1 MAQIRRLNTLR
12 GAAALIVVV
21 SHFSNA
27 TGAWGKLLGQ
37 GAGQLGVM
45 LFFMLSG
52 FLMSH
57 LYWRREPSNRNLLR
71 FFEARVARVLPL
83 YIAVVLLSFFSGW
96 PYDIA
101 TGPAL
106 ASHLLFLS
114 GVSVLWTIPPEI
126 QFYVLFGLAWRFLGR
141 RSGAVLASM
150 AVIFVGLYFLNFPS
164 GKVEVL
170 GLTVSA
176 VLLKALPYFMV
187 GALLGYAYQ
196 PLLPR
201 LQGRRHAYL
210 LSAIVVLLLFPNIF
224 ALIAGKHHSM
234 WRDVGVLMLMSLA
247 FFGLVFMTPDGNRI
261 LENALGDFF
270 GKISY
275 SLYLLHLPVMAFV
288 LALELPLAPV
298 LQLALVIALATAVA
312 YLSFRLVEDPA
323 RRGLR
328 GRFTAQGASAAES
341 AQRGRASAEL

>member
-224 ALIAGKHHSM
+224 YLRA
-234 WRDVGVLMLMSLA
+234 
-247 FFGLVFMTPDGNRI
+247 NRRQ
-261 LENALGDFF
+261 A
-270 GKISY
+270 SQ
-275 SLYLLHLPVMAFV
+275 HV
-288 LALELPLAPV
+288 
-298 LQLALVIALATAVA
+298 
-312 YLSFRLVEDPA
+312 A
-323 RRGLR
+323 RRGRADADVLGFLR
-328 GRFTAQGASAAES
+328 PGLHDARRQSHPGKRTGGFLRQDFLLALFAAPARDGLCAGARTAARPGAAARLGHRPGHGCGLPELSPGRRSGAAGAAW
-341 AQRGRASAEL
+341 AIYGPGRQCR